1 MNSGSLR
8 IIASTEG
15 MLICPEPFFEAQ
27 ATHEPAAPQC
37 YSGKSESRRIRNSA
51 RRIATDTR
59 IAAPIAS
66 KAAALDFAPKPT
78 EGEIGQRARKRK
90 ARKRGRTPSL
100 DDFHFDP
107 TQPLRLITREKPEP
121 DKYPVPASQIGSEP
135 CV

>member
-8 IIASTEG
+8 LIASTEG

-59 IAAPIAS
+59 IAAPIAP
-66 KAAALDFAPKPT
+66 KAAAVDLAQKPS
-78 EGEIGQRARKRK
+78 EDEIRQRVPTLK
-90 ARKRGRTPSL
+90 ARKPVRTPSL

-121 DKYPVPASQIGSEP
+121 DK
-135 CV
+135 